1 MSTIQQSSLANVIM
15 APIVSEKS
23 TIAAEN
29 SNQFVFKVRKVATKL
44 EIKKAVELMFDVE
57 VDSVKVLNVKGK
69 VKRFGRSLGK
79 RSDWK
84 KAYVKLKSG
93 HDIDFASA

>member
-1 MSTIQQSSLANVIM
+1 MSLEKSKLANVLL

-23 TIAAEN
+23 TNAAEN
-29 SNQFVFKVRKVATKL
+29 ANQFVFKVQKVATKL

-57 VDSVKVLNVKGK
+57 VDSVQVLNVKGK
-69 VKRFGRSLGK
+69 IKRFGRALGK

>member
-1 MSTIQQSSLANVIM
+1 MSIESNKLANVLL

-23 TIAAEN
+23 TIAAEEG
-29 SNQFVFKVRKVATKL
+29 NQFVFKVQTVATKL

-57 VDSVKVLNVKGK
+57 VEAVQVLNVKGK
-69 VKRFGRSLGK
+69 IKRFGRSLGK

-84 KAYVKLKSG
+84 KAYVKLKAG
-93 HDIDFASA
+93 QDIDFASA

>member
-1 MSTIQQSSLANVIM
+1 MSIKKNNLENILLS
-15 APIVSEKS
+15 PIVSEKS
-23 TIAAEN
+23 TIAAEDN
-29 SNQFVFKVRKVATKL
+29 NRFVFKVQKVSTKL
-44 EIKKAVELMFDVE
+44 EIKKAVETMFDVK
-57 VDSVKVLNVKGK
+57 VDSVQVLNVKGK